1 MGMLS
6 TLMKKER
13 LVDYRDVLKAL
24 EKVRGLDLIQLIE
37 DFGERGEKAWELLRE
52 NRVKCYTFK
61 PSGRVVWIVVGR
73 GGDHLIY
80 SAVGYC
86 GCDDFYFSVMEGK
99 ALVCQHLIA
108 QRLADKQDWFDTIE
122 ESDDFFDVLMDDW
135 RISQQGTATT
145 GRTEVKTVV
154 ELEQ

>member
-1 MGMLS
+1 
-6 TLMKKER
+6 MKKEKM
-13 LVDYRDVLKAL
+13 VDYRVVLKAL

-52 NRVKCYTFK
+52 NRVKRYTFK

-80 SAVGYC
+80 PAVGYC

-108 QRLADKQDWFDTIE
+108 QRLADKLGWFDTVKE
-122 ESDDFFDVLMDDW
+122 RDDFFDVLMKDW
-135 RISQQGTATT
+135 RVLKQGNATVI
-145 GRTEVKTVV
+145 EKVM
-154 ELEQ
+154 L

>member
-1 MGMLS
+1 M
-6 TLMKKER
+6 
-13 LVDYRDVLKAL
+13 VDYRDVLKAL
-24 EKVRGLDLIQLIE
+24 ERVRELDLIQLIR

-52 NRVKCYTFK
+52 NRVKRYTFK

-80 SAVGYC
+80 PAVSYC

-108 QRLADKQDWFDTIE
+108 QRLAERLGWFDVVE
-122 ESDDFFDVLMDDW
+122 ESDELFEVLMKDW
-135 RISQQGTATT
+135 RFLKRENATGECIEVRTA
-145 GRTEVKTVV
+145 V
-154 ELEQ
+154 ELGQ

>member
-1 MGMLS
+1 
-6 TLMKKER
+6 MKAQR
-13 LVDYRDVLKAL
+13 TVDYRDVLKAL
-24 EKVRGLDLIQLIE
+24 ERVRELDLIQLIM

-52 NRVKCYTFK
+52 NRVKRYTFK
-61 PSGRVVWIVVGR
+61 PSGRIVWIVVGR

-80 SAVGYC
+80 PAVGYC

-108 QRLADKQDWFDTIE
+108 QRLAEKLGWFDSVE
-122 ESDDFFDVLMDDW
+122 ESDELFDVLMTDW
-135 RISQQGTATT
+135 RALKRENAT
-145 GRTEVKTVV
+145 GKSTEVRTVV